1 MTLLS
6 LCQDAADEL
15 GLDARPISVV
25 GNQSPE
31 VQRLLRFAQRV
42 GRDLVARAPWQALR
56 RRHSFTAAATEIQP
70 NAIPPDF
77 GRFYPETFFDQTNFR
92 VVSGPLSPTEYESR
106 KIGVEYSYNM
116 GGQRWFTRLGDS
128 VYVTPTPA
136 GNETY
141 TYDYQAVSFCQSAA
155 GVPQSQWLAD
165 TDTALLDEELITLGV
180 VARYLDAD
188 GQPAQMAMASY
199 ERRFNQMFAN
209 DAPTG
214 RVMVAG
220 DIFAGSRKT
229 TGEPGAGGPANGL
242 GLGGGGGGWVWGGSS
257 GWVWA

>member
-6 LCQDAADEL
+6 ICADAADEL

-25 GNQSPE
+25 GNPAPE

-42 GRDLVARAPWQALR
+42 GRDLVVRAPWQALR
-56 RRHSFTAAATEIQP
+56 RRHSFVAAATEIQP
-70 NAIPPDF
+70 NAIPADF

-92 VVSGPLSPTEYESR
+92 VVSGPLNPTEYESR
-106 KIGVEYSYNM
+106 KIGAEFAYNT
-116 GGQRWFTRLGDS
+116 GGQRWFTRLGNS
-128 VYVTPTPA
+128 VFVTPTPA

-141 TYDYQAVSFCQSAA
+141 TFDYQSISICASAS
-155 GVPQSQWLAD
+155 GTPQAQWLAD

-199 ERRFNQMFAN
+199 ERRFNQVFAN

-214 RVMVAG
+214 RTMVAG
-220 DIFAGSRKT
+220 DVFAGSRKT
-229 TGEPGAGGPANGL
+229 TGEPGAGGVVDGWSS
-242 GLGGGGGGWVWGGSS
+242 GGGGSGWVWG
-257 GWVWA
+257 